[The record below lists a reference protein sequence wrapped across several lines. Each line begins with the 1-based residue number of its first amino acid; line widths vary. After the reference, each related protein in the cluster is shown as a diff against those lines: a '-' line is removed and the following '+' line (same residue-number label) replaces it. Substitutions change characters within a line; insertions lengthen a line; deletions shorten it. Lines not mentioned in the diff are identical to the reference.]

1 MVDENL
7 CAQERGERMRS
18 AVVMLGVAL
27 VALVLFTELG
37 PRFGIAIHWR
47 ALVAIPFFGAALQ
60 LVQAYSGV
68 CIFHAKRGTRATAGY
83 VEGVLDPRQRARM
96 QKLGRGVLAS
106 AGVITMVATVLVLAV
121 AYVA

>member
-18 AVVMLGVAL
+18 AVIMLGVAL
-27 VALVLFTELG
+27 VALVVMTELEL
-37 PRFGIAIHWR
+37 ALYLR
-47 ALVAIPFFGAALQ
+47 ALVAFPLFGAALQ

-68 CIFHAKRGTRATAGY
+68 CIFHARRGTRSTAGY

-96 QKLGRGVLAS
+96 QKLGRAVLAAAGAISFS
-106 AGVITMVATVLVLAV
+106 ATALVLTV
-121 AYVA
+121 AYFA